1 MKTISFITL
10 LSLGFLS
17 SSFTKQVSTFSL
29 PVQTTDSVPEL
40 NKKVIAYINTR
51 INKKVATGECW
62 DVAAE
67 ALKYAG
73 ATWDGMYKFGK
84 EVNYK
89 KEAVLPGDIIQF
101 ENVVLN
107 YQVGDRKFT
116 EKMAHHTAVIYEVKD
131 KDNFTLAHQ
140 NNGYSGR
147 KVGLSPLD
155 ITTVTKGKFKIYR
168 PVN

>member
-1 MKTISFITL
+1 MKTIFLIGI
-10 LSLGFLS
+10 LSVGFLPG
-17 SSFTKQVSTFSL
+17 SFSKQAFIPAIAFQNGDTI
-29 PVQTTDSVPEL
+29 PEL
-40 NKKVIAYINTR
+40 NKKVIAYINTK
-51 INKKVATGECW
+51 INKKIATGECW

-73 ATWDGMYKFGK
+73 ATWDGMYKFGR
-84 EVNYK
+84 EINYK
-89 KEAVLPGDIIQF
+89 KESVLPGDIIQF

-107 YQVGDRKFT
+107 YQVGNRKFT

-131 KDNFTLAHQ
+131 KDNFILAHQ

-155 ITTVTKGKFKIYR
+155 ITTLTKGKFRIYR